1 MANTNPDFTQLSLG
15 EHPHCSYDEWK
26 EKLEAKTGKGFDA
39 LYEPTMEKIP
49 VAPFYTKDVYDDC
62 NHLDFMSGIPPFLR
76 GPYSTMYVF
85 RPWTVRQYA
94 GFSTAEESNAF
105 YKRNLAAG
113 QKGLSIAFD
122 LPTHRGYDAD
132 NPRVIGDVGKAG
144 VSVCSMLDMNIL
156 FDGIPLDQMS
166 VSMTMNGAVSIL
178 VLIIVRVTPLS
189 TFFPWIEKQGL
200 SIGIIILTIGV
211 MAPIASGTLPPSTL
225 IHSFLNWKSLVAIAV
240 GVIVSWL
247 GGRGVTLMGSQPQ
260 LVAGLLVGTVLGV
273 ALFRGVP
280 VGPLIAAGLVSLIVG
295 KQ

>member
-1 MANTNPDFTQLSLG
+1 M
-15 EHPHCSYDEWK
+15 
-26 EKLEAKTGKGFDA
+26 
-39 LYEPTMEKIP
+39 
-49 VAPFYTKDVYDDC
+49 
-62 NHLDFMSGIPPFLR
+62 
-76 GPYSTMYVF
+76 
-85 RPWTVRQYA
+85 TVRLIFYA
-94 GFSTAEESNAF
+94 KNVKIF
-105 YKRNLAAG
+105 YFLPAASVKFDVTLLILLGLAALG
-113 QKGLSIAFD
+113 FISHN
-122 LPTHRGYDAD
+122 TT
-132 NPRVIGDVGKAG
+132 V
-144 VSVCSMLDMNIL
+144 
-156 FDGIPLDQMS
+156 
-166 VSMTMNGAVSIL
+166 AVSIL